1 MNQYQIPMDDLSWV
15 DIFESSKKL
24 IEEELIVLLGEGL
37 ITFDNL
43 GQVSVHHLGYNITEL
58 YVIYT
63 SSNSYLDLGRII
75 V

>member
-15 DIFESSKKL
+15 DILEPSEKL
-24 IEEELIVLLGEGL
+24 IEEEFVVLFGEGL
-37 ITFDNL
+37 ITFDDL
-43 GQVSVHHLGYNITEL
+43 GQVSVHHLGNDITEL
-58 YVIYT
+58 EVIYT